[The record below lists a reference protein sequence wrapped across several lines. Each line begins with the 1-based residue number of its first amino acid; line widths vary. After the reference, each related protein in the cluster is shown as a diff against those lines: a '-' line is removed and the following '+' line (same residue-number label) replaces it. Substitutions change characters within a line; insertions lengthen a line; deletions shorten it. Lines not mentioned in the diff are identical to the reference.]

1 LINAEKQKTR
11 DIFREA
17 IYKLEAAQ
25 ISGFEDKEV
34 LKGKIFNKI
43 KQKYQLDDDLLNEL
57 RNIFNE
63 IDIIEKEDTYLDQR
77 TENIV
82 EVLRSIVKNNP
93 NLCISNDYDIR
104 NSIYASKQE
113 LKRYEK
119 ELESKAGQSNIAHL
133 ENSNEDFTMKNSFN
147 LQNNNFVENP
157 LSNQKTKSKI
167 DMSEGNMNSK
177 KLVFNEVLGIDDY
190 PSIDYKEERPIFT
203 NKIDDFILPNERSM
217 NIDDGQKLYKL
228 SNNLKIS
235 DDSVEKHKSTIL
247 QNLSKMAKTHED
259 MINETQKRTSNIYK
273 SKVLNDL
280 YMKLTLFNKLS
291 EFEIQILI
299 YLTQIVVKDIVDA
312 KISER
317 QYEGDLHPEDLIDL
331 LKKFKNEIQSS
342 GL

>member
-1 LINAEKQKTR
+1 
-11 DIFREA
+11 
-17 IYKLEAAQ
+17 
-25 ISGFEDKEV
+25 
-34 LKGKIFNKI
+34 
-43 KQKYQLDDDLLNEL
+43 
-57 RNIFNE
+57 
-63 IDIIEKEDTYLDQR
+63 
-77 TENIV
+77 
-82 EVLRSIVKNNP
+82 
-93 NLCISNDYDIR
+93 LCISNDYDIR

-133 ENSNEDFTMKNSFN
+133 ENSNEDFTLKNSFN

>member
-1 LINAEKQKTR
+1 
-11 DIFREA
+11 
-17 IYKLEAAQ
+17 
-25 ISGFEDKEV
+25 
-34 LKGKIFNKI
+34 
-43 KQKYQLDDDLLNEL
+43 LDDDLLNEL